1 MVLITITLSVNYVE
15 HFSCAYLSS
24 IHFSLVKYLFK
35 YFANLFVFL
44 LLSCQS
50 SLYILNTSSY
60 QIYTLQ
66 IFFSVCGLPFHYLN
80 SVFQRTEVENFYE
93 VKFIGVCILI
103 CIFCVLSK
111 NSLPSPRSQRLP
123 LCFFLEIV

>member
-1 MVLITITLSVNYVE
+1 MVLITITLKINYVE

-24 IHFSLVKYLFK
+24 IHFSLVKYFFK

-50 SLYILNTSSY
+50 SYILNTSSY

-66 IFFSVCGLPFHYLN
+66 IFFFSVCGLPFHYLN
-80 SVFQRTEVENFYE
+80 SVFQRTEV
-93 VKFIGVCILI
+93 
-103 CIFCVLSK
+103 
-111 NSLPSPRSQRLP
+111 
-123 LCFFLEIV
+123 